1 MREVTQ
7 AEAASWTALAEEH
20 GFTNESGDLESG
32 RFTVE
37 SFEGGTLTLRTITP
51 IVAGLY
57 TEDLRRKTPPI
68 MFDRTAGGEIIL
80 PGRWWA
86 HALERFG
93 DWLDEAGEAEQAA
106 AARQL
111 AREASFPDVALPAD
125 TDTIAFLS
133 PVDDELVVHEALP
146 PNGVIRVRLAAEPPP
161 RSR

>member
-20 GFTNESGDLESG
+20 GFTDESGDLEPG
-32 RFTVE
+32 RFAVE
-37 SFEGGTLTLRTITP
+37 SFEGDTLTLRTITP

-68 MFDRTAGGEIIL
+68 MFDRTAGGEIVL

-86 HALERFG
+86 HMLERLSDGLEDAG
-93 DWLDEAGEAEQAA
+93 DLRAA
-106 AARQL
+106 AGARQL
-111 AREASFPDVALPAD
+111 AREASFLDVALPAD
-125 TDTIAFLS
+125 TDTIAFLA

-146 PNGVIRVRLAAEPPP
+146 PNGVIRVRIRL
-161 RSR
+161 RSRRRNR